1 MTDITKCAGDGC
13 PLNVRRAIALHVAGV
28 EMYQSFVSDTRRSK
42 NGKCEMYWGETAQS
56 IFEQLSDVVGA
67 MNCDECGGFGYHKMS
82 CSSVK

>member
-1 MTDITKCAGDGC
+1 MH
-13 PLNVRRAIALHVAGV
+13 RRRLPTTFDVLPIHAPSSDH
-28 EMYQSFVSDTRRSK
+28 QSTFLQPPIVD
-42 NGKCEMYWGETAQS
+42 GKCEMYWGETAQS